1 MLARLERTLPRG
13 NEWRY
18 EPKFDGFRGLLWRTS
33 AGKVHLLSRILKDLN
48 LAFPELV
55 RASEVL
61 PPETLLDGEIV
72 IADATGPADFGALQ
86 TRLSAGSRGA
96 LSAATDNP
104 AILLAFDVRRDAG
117 ADLIDM
123 PLQTR
128 RAHLEALLEPGY
140 PCLQLIVQTSALDD
154 AADWL
159 RLVPG
164 IEGVVAKRNDSR
176 YLPGE
181 RGWTKVKKQRTADC
195 VVIGVAGDLSRP
207 SLVLGLRHDDGN
219 LHHFGVC
226 RWSRPML
233 TDQLA
238 ALLEQAG
245 PEQSPI
251 PSRWQHVAVPAWRPV
266 SPSVVCEVEFTV
278 LDARRWLRHSAR
290 FVRWRPDRSPEDCL
304 LAQLAEA

>member
-1 MLARLERTLPRG
+1 MLARLEASLPRG
-13 NEWRY
+13 SEWRY

-33 AGKVHLLSRILKDLN
+33 GGKVHLLSRNLKDLN

-55 RASEVL
+55 RAGEVL
-61 PPETLLDGEIV
+61 PPESLIDGEIV
-72 IADATGPADFGALQ
+72 IADDTGNADFGALQ
-86 TRLSAGSRGA
+86 ARLGAGSRGA
-96 LSAATDNP
+96 QTAAMGNP
-104 AILLAFDVRRDAG
+104 AVLLAFDLLRHAG
-117 ADLIDM
+117 TSLIDM
-123 PLQTR
+123 PLHTR

-140 PCLQLIVQTSALDD
+140 PCLQLIVQTPDMD
-154 AADWL
+154 EAADWL

-176 YLPGE
+176 YVPGE
-181 RGWTKVKKQRTADC
+181 RGWIKVKRQRTADC
-195 VVIGVAGDLSRP
+195 VVIGVAGELSRP
-207 SLVLGLRHDDGN
+207 SLVLGLRHADGN

-233 TDQLA
+233 THQLA

-266 SPSVVCEVEFTV
+266 PPSVVCEVEYTV
-278 LDARRWLRHSAR
+278 LDSRRWLRHSAR

-304 LAQLAEA
+304 LEQLAEA